1 VTPYNARW
9 YGFVLSRDV
18 IETARASYWVRS
30 RRRGLW
36 HYELAG
42 SQAADDWAGYARQML
57 HSGSSG
63 AEWSELFDSSQQT
76 YRGARFIDGKLD
88 SCVFIGTD
96 YRLPPRDWLIE
107 LFSREQVD
115 RQDRMRVLS
124 GVPGKGAQDAGRIV
138 CSCFSVGRNTL
149 CDAIRQK
156 HLTTPEQIGEHLQA
170 GTNCGSCVPE
180 LRDLIAEL
188 TA

>member
-1 VTPYNARW
+1 
-9 YGFVLSRDV
+9 
-18 IETARASYWVRS
+18 
-30 RRRGLW
+30 LW

-57 HSGSSG
+57 HSGSGG

-88 SCVFIGTD
+88 SCVFIGAD
-96 YRLPPRDWLIE
+96 YHLPPRDWLIE
-107 LFSREQVD
+107 LFSREQID

-124 GVPGKGAQDAGRIV
+124 GVPGKGTQDAGRIV